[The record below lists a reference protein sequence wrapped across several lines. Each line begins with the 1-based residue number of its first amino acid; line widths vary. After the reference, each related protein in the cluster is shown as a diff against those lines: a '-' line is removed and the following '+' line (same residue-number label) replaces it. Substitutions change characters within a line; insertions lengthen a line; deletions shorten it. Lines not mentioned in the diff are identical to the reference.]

1 MYRLKEIQT
10 ALLNVVGWEQSFDPA
25 KRIDENLTDSQSGLY
40 FQGAHPLLTLNNVA
54 SIIPEEFIFQYP
66 EWNMIIQYKK
76 GSKVRY
82 NNVVYIALVDN
93 TNAEPVQNP
102 DFNVDFNEDFSNE
115 TWRVYNMMSD
125 YLERQ
130 TENGIATVLQKF
142 VADKKLNHET
152 RSLLERKTFFEGS
165 GRLAATIRNKEKLC
179 GFEIEH
185 TRSMGVTIK
194 IEKIGLQFTGGTSIV
209 KMYVFNSSMSEPY
222 KTIDLNYDLEN
233 GGFKWFNVE
242 DLYLPYISDGINAR
256 STWFICYDQNQL
268 PLGME
273 AITMNKDWSKEPCV
287 SCGMN
292 SIHVWRELMKYMD
305 ISPFMVNAPQD
316 FESNAKLWDIS
327 KNIYTS
333 TVNYGINVEASVSCD
348 LTDFIISQRHLFAN
362 VIQKQVAANL
372 LRTIALNPEVRVNRN
387 QVNVSRTDVLYEL
400 DGNTSGLRPGGL
412 GYELKKEYEALS
424 LDTKGL
430 DLLCLAC
437 KSKGVRFKSI

>member
-25 KRIDENLTDSQSGLY
+25 KHIDENLTDPQSGLY

-54 SIIPEEFIFQYP
+54 SIIPEEFIFQYG
-66 EWNMIIQYKK
+66 EYNQGTEYSASDKIRFNN
-76 GSKVRY
+76 KVFISLEDY
-82 NNVVYIALVDN
+82 NI
-93 TNAEPVQNP
+93 TEPS
-102 DFNVDFNEDFSNE
+102 ESSSS
-115 TWRVYNMMSD
+115 WKVYNMMSD

-130 TENGIATVLQKF
+130 TKNGIATVLQKF

-165 GRLAATIRNKEKLC
+165 GRLAATVRNKEKLC

-233 GGFKWFNVE
+233 GGFKWFNIE
-242 DLYLPYISDGINAR
+242 DLYLPYISEGTNAR

-348 LTDFIISQRHLFAN
+348 LTDFIVSQRHLFAN